1 MARPGRACSGR
12 ATGLISPGRGQKA
25 GAAALFGRLCFMSL
39 DVTLSSQSIRHWCWV
54 QGPRNLPCPPE
65 TTRGHALQRR
75 WSGLG
80 AQLPVFLLPLL
91 GGPKSHITGRTPKC
105 HLGSPSIYLGEIESF
120 GHFFSLCC
128 GFPSLAALSPRAGL
142 APEGPLGRAGQ
153 ISDAPTD
160 VPVSAGGQVVLM
172 HKRPAGRA

>member
-1 MARPGRACSGR
+1 M
-12 ATGLISPGRGQKA
+12 LGRGHWAHFAWTWAK
-25 GAAALFGRLCFMSL
+25 GRSRCSVWETRHNCMSL

-65 TTRGHALQRR
+65 TTRGHPLRR
-75 WSGLG
+75 RRSGLG
-80 AQLPVFLLPLL
+80 AQLPVFLLLLL
-91 GGPKSHITGRTPKC
+91 GGSKSCITGRTPKC

-120 GHFFSLCC
+120 GHRFYPL
-128 GFPSLAALSPRAGL
+128 LWLSQPCSIVSTSWAG
-142 APEGPLGRAGQ
+142 PEGPLGWAGQ

-172 HKRPAGRA
+172 HKRPAGRARL